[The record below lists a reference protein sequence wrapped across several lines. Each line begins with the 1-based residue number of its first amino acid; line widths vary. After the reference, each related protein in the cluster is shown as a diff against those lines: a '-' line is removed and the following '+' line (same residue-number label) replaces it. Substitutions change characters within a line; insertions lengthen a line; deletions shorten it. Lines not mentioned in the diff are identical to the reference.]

1 MFPSIKNTTSFWN
14 SKNVKVEDKL
24 SYPFGSYPKPQ
35 ISDLVVLAAYPF
47 GSILSSVSKGVYR
60 YGMNTQEKD
69 NEIYGEGNSYSAE
82 YWQYDA
88 RLGRRWNVDPV
99 VKVHESPYATFANNP
114 VWFVDPNG
122 ADWFVSNEKGSKDEP
137 VWLPSEDNAT
147 NVFGKNGFVSLGE
160 NVLPKA
166 NVSANGNGSSSNS
179 NYNVPSYLINAKG
192 EYGQKEIKGSEH
204 NPRILEYHSTTTDGS
219 TGKPCTT
226 DEAAWCASFINW
238 NVTQVGL
245 SSNDN
250 PYSANAWSY
259 KNNTNVSKID
269 KPALGAITLLKNIE
283 TGDMHVTFIIGVNGN
298 TIHGYGGN
306 QRDQVKVSSYPD
318 SEYKVTGYYMP
329 IGVTPNY
336 NLPTIKHN
344 FNTNKSESTR

>member
-1 MFPSIKNTTSFWN
+1 MFPTPKNTAIPT
-14 SKNVKVEDKL
+14 
-24 SYPFGSYPKPQ
+24 YT
-35 ISDLVVLAAYPF
+35 F
-47 GSILSSVSKGVYR
+47 GSIKMSVSKGEYR

-69 NEIYGEGNSYSAE
+69 NEVYGEGNSYSAE

-114 VWFVDPNG
+114 IWFVDPSG

-147 NVFGKNGFVSLGE
+147 SVFGKNGFVNLGE
-160 NVLPKA
+160 NLLSTA
-166 NVSANGNGSSSNS
+166 SVSANNNNSSSS
-179 NYNVPSYLINAKG
+179 KGNYNVPNYLINAKG
-192 EYGQKEIKGSEH
+192 EYGQKEIKESEH

-226 DEAAWCASFINW
+226 DEAAWCASFVNW

-245 SSNDN
+245 PSNDN

-259 KNNTNVSKID
+259 RKNSNVEKID
-269 KPALGAITLLKNIE
+269 KPALGAITLIKNIE
-283 TGDMHVTFIIGVNGN
+283 TGDLHVTFLIGVNN
-298 TIHGYGGN
+298 ATVHGYGGN
-306 QRDQVKVSSYPD
+306 QKDQVKVSSYPA
-318 SEYKVTGYYMP
+318 SKYVVTGYYMP
-329 IGVTPNY
+329 NGVTPNY
-336 NLPTIKHN
+336 NVPTIKHN